1 MRARQFLLVFLL
13 LVTACSDPADEAPPR
28 APYVFATDSSWLS
41 GFQVFV
47 YGQPP
52 LSFLQA
58 VRGSVITWSVYHAGV
73 NDAERDYAQQLH
85 GAGIRLVS
93 NFASM
98 QGSLSVTG
106 DEELNRATACMS
118 FDGKPTFAS
127 WIVPDPPYLPCNNNP
142 DWLDFLQQRAYEHAD
157 ADVDALHIDEV
168 EGIAGHLY
176 TAGFDE
182 HCLRGF
188 REYLRAHYSDAELAS
203 AFGITAPATFDY
215 RQYLIAQGADP
226 GLSGPVAADP
236 LAADPQ
242 PALRHAFVRFQ
253 LFSRRDSMHA
263 MIEKTRAHRADR
275 YIGFTANTFFLNANK
290 MPFVDDLDFLIFE
303 NTLEFPPAGK
313 HFGEHALARAAAP
326 GKPSAMFPNIFNLLD
341 FRDGE
346 HWGVYLHWVMEA
358 FASGEHFLL
367 PHNAYV
373 FGGGQESVS
382 GSVTMPPKLFRP
394 YADFMA
400 RHWAAHDA
408 ARMADVAVVFP
419 YGVVLAQYVDKGYA
433 TPWAI
438 SEPAHLRYLDLARQ
452 LQTAHIPFETLFVGD
467 GELVQ
472 RPLRAHAFDGYKA
485 VVVPTAETLDADTE
499 AALAS
504 FAAAGGR
511 VFRTTSLDAAALT
524 ALDSPLLD
532 TDAPATLSVAPVF
545 DGTDVYVHLV
555 NYDYRRDEARFE
567 PAPAAK
573 LTVTLPAAFPAG
585 TPRAVLSRPGT
596 ADRALDLAQDGNR
609 VTFTVDGVTDYALVE
624 VSVR

>member
-1 MRARQFLLVFLL
+1 MKRRRLFIALVLLPLL
-13 LVTACSDPADEAPPR
+13 ACGGSAVEAPK
-28 APYVFATDSSWLS
+28 APYVFPVDSAWLS

-47 YGQPP
+47 YGQPQ
-52 LSFLQA
+52 LAYLQA

-73 NDAERDYAQQLH
+73 NDAERDYARELH
-85 GAGIRLVS
+85 GAGIRLAS

-98 QGSLSVTG
+98 QGSVSVTG

-142 DWLDFLQQRAYEHAD
+142 RWLDFLQARAYEHAD
-157 ADVDALHIDEV
+157 AEVDALHIDEV

-182 HCLRGF
+182 HCLGGF
-188 REYLRAHYSDAELAS
+188 REYLRKRYSDAELFS
-203 AFGITAPATFDY
+203 AFGITAPAMFDY
-215 RQYLIAQGADP
+215 RRYLIEHGADP

-236 LAADPQ
+236 LAADPR
-242 PALRHAFVRFQ
+242 PALRREYVRFQ
-253 LFSRRDSMHA
+253 LFSRRDSIRS
-263 MIEKTRAHRADR
+263 MIEKTRAHKADR

-290 MPFVDDLDFLIFE
+290 MPFVADLDFLIFE

-341 FRDGE
+341 FRDGK

-408 ARMADVAVVFP
+408 ARMADTAVVFP
-419 YGVVLAQYVDKGYA
+419 YGTVLAQYVDKGYA

-438 SEPAHLRYLDLARQ
+438 SEPAHLRYLDIARQ
-452 LQTAHIPFETLFVGD
+452 LQTAHIPFETVFVGD
-467 GELVQ
+467 GELVP
-472 RPLRAHAFDGYKA
+472 RPLPAHALDGYKA
-485 VVVPTAETLDADTE
+485 VVLPTLETLDAATE
-499 AALAS
+499 AALKS
-504 FAAAGGR
+504 FAAAGGKVLR
-511 VFRTTSLDAAALT
+511 AESLDAASLAALAT
-524 ALDSPLLD
+524 PLLE
-532 TDAPATLSVAPVF
+532 TDAPATLSLAPVF
-545 DGTDVYVHLV
+545 DGEAMYVHVV
-555 NYDYRRDEARFE
+555 NYDYRRDAAEFE
-567 PAPAAK
+567 PAPAAQV
-573 LTVTLPAAFPAG
+573 TVTLPAEFAASA
-585 TPRAVLSRPGT
+585 PRAVLSRPGM
-596 ADRALDLAQDGNR
+596 ADRALDLAQNGDR
-609 VTFTVDGVTDYALVE
+609 VTFTINGVTDYGLVRIGE
-624 VSVR
+624 